1 MKNSCSFQ
9 VITACAV
16 LHNVCL
22 GAGDIMPPEDEVQD
36 AIPEDEGENG
46 LEAVTG
52 APWRDR
58 LSAEVS
64 ALEEGNPD
72 HDYL

>member
-1 MKNSCSFQ
+1 

-16 LHNVCL
+16 LHNICL
-22 GAGDIMPPEDEVQD
+22 GVGDIMPQKDELQDAMPEDE
-36 AIPEDEGENG
+36 EEEEENG
-46 LEAVTG
+46 LEAVNG

-64 ALEEGNPD
+64 ALEEVIPD